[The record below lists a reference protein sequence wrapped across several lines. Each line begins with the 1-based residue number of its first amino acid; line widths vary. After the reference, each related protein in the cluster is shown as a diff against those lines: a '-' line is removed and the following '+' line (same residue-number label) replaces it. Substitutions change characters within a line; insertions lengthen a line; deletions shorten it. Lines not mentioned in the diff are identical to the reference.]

1 MVEIVTE
8 TDKINIFKEWLVA
21 NGAKFLKI
29 EWPRLDTT
37 GGVRGAVATDFIA
50 TNEPMVEIPAHLMM
64 SPPVAFASDIG
75 VYLRQNKDILK
86 SDLLLT
92 IFIMSE
98 RSKGSESFFHPF
110 LQILPQPGTIA
121 SWLDE
126 DLLHLQVYQN
136 YDILFLSIIS
146 DDVGYV
152 VFKDTRVSFIDT
164 F

>member
-1 MVEIVTE
+1 MVETNSE
-8 TDKINIFKEWLVA
+8 TDNINIFKEWLVA
-21 NGAKFLKI
+21 NGAKFPKI
-29 EWPRLDTT
+29 EWPSIDTT
-37 GGVRGAVATDFIA
+37 SGVRGAVATEVIA
-50 TNEPMVEIPAHLMM
+50 TNEPMIEIPAHMMM

-110 LQILPQPGTIA
+110 LQILPEPGTIA

-136 YDILFLSIIS
+136 YDLLFLPVIS
-146 DDVGYV
+146 DDGGNF
-152 VFKDTRVSFIDT
+152 VFKPI
-164 F
+164 